1 LSSHLETLRQRR
13 LAIIAGCD
21 QDREQL
27 AAAFHGIEHELRIAD
42 RVVATAQRLK
52 SNPVIVGVLAVGT
65 ILAPVLARKWV
76 RRAASWLPIAI
87 QAYRM
92 FKGSRRRADSTSE

>member
-1 LSSHLETLRQRR
+1 LSSHLEMLRERR
-13 LAIIAGCD
+13 MALVAACD
-21 QDREQL
+21 LDR
-27 AAAFHGIEHELRIAD
+27 ADVAKAFGGVEHELRVAD
-42 RVVATAQRLK
+42 RVVATVQRLK
-52 SNPVIVGVLAVGT
+52 SHPVIVGVLAAGT

-92 FKGSRRRADSTSE
+92 VRGRRTPDSSSE

>member
-1 LSSHLETLRQRR
+1 MSSHLEMLRERR
-13 LAIIAGCD
+13 VALVAACD
-21 QDREQL
+21 QDR
-27 AAAFHGIEHELRIAD
+27 AAVAKAFGGVEHELRIAD
-42 RVVATAQRLK
+42 RVVATAQRLR
-52 SNPVIVGVLAVGT
+52 SHPVVVGLLAVGT

-92 FKGSRRRADSTSE
+92 VKDRRTPDSSSE